1 MPEWRL
7 EIRRRLVGV
16 PLRPEREAEI
26 ADELA
31 QHLEDR
37 YQSLLAAGQS
47 AVDAERGAW
56 RELED
61 EDVLGRRVARV
72 ETAASV
78 TLASAESTRRGSF
91 TGALWQDVRYAGRRL
106 RAHPLVSATVVVTL
120 ALSLGPTTAV
130 FGLADALFFR
140 PLPSIADQNRLVNY
154 MFGTP
159 YKDGGI
165 SPSFLSYVDLADITR
180 GAAAVAAVAGHQG
193 LNAGLTVEG
202 ASPRQTS
209 GEAVTANFFEVLG
222 VRLAAGRPF
231 SPDED
236 RTPGGEPVLILTE
249 GLALSFFSSDAGA
262 LGRTVLVNGVPFTVI
277 GVAPGAFRGPT
288 SGRPSDFW
296 ITGMAY
302 ARATN
307 DPPARW
313 AYGPDRGPFYAFIVR
328 MSPGATVP
336 GLTAELDARTQ
347 APAGQRARGSSFSTT
362 HHMILQPGFAAPA
375 SLRPLAL
382 RATQLIGAV
391 AALLVLLGM
400 ANVANLMI
408 FQSLSAGRDVAI
420 RKALGASTGRLVQ
433 LRLTESLL
441 LSACGASAG
450 IGVSLAMGHIL
461 SDFQLPGGGAIDIAV
476 DWRVLA
482 ATLGL
487 AVIVGV
493 GFGLAPSVLAVRASM
508 VGALG
513 RGLRAGLPHASRL
526 RHALAALQ
534 VAVSLTLLV
543 GALLFLATLHNLHAV
558 DVGFNPRGVTIMGVG
573 LYGLGYTDA
582 RALDYSRRVAET
594 VRRQPGVEAV
604 AIAEFPP
611 LSGFSNEVY
620 VYRPD
625 QDPAQKQLV
634 LVNTVSA
641 DYFRALGLDLV
652 RGRAFT
658 EQEAFADVRPQPV
671 VVSEAMAR
679 RLFGSTDAVGRE
691 LRRREYQAPPT
702 ALRVIGVT
710 RDAHVKDVDSPPDP
724 TMYEPLVGLPL
735 GFGAFVLVRSNLDS
749 ARVGRLV
756 RDAGTALDPAVPLK
770 PETTFAEMIGQRL
783 GQQRLFAWILSLLGA
798 IGFTL
803 AAVGLNG
810 LVAQTVVER
819 AREFGIRLAIGADR
833 SHVMR
838 LVLRQATTV
847 GIAGLAG
854 GLTLAWFAG
863 RVIESRLYGVTSRDP
878 WLYTVAALMMMMVV
892 GVASAAPARAAT
904 RVNPIDVLRVE

>member
-1 MPEWRL
+1 MPDWHL
-7 EIRRRLVGV
+7 EIRRRLAGV
-16 PLRPEREAEI
+16 QLRPEREAEI
-26 ADELA
+26 VDELA

-37 YQSLLAAGQS
+37 YRSLLAAGQS

-61 EDVLGRRVARV
+61 DDALGRRVARV
-72 ETAASV
+72 ETAAPV

-91 TGALWQDVRYAGRRL
+91 AAALWQDVRYGGRRL

-140 PLPSIADQNRLVNY
+140 PVPGVADQSRLVNY
-154 MFGTP
+154 SFGTP
-159 YKDGGI
+159 AGEEGI
-165 SPSFLSYVDLADITR
+165 SPWSISYVDLADITR
-180 GAAAVAAVAGHQG
+180 GAVAVAAVAGHQS
-193 LNAGLTVEG
+193 LNAGLAVEG

-209 GEAVTANFFEVLG
+209 GAAVTANFFEVLG

-236 RTPGGEPVLILTE
+236 RTPGGGPVVILTE
-249 GLALSFFSSDAGA
+249 GLADSFFSSDAAA

-277 GVAPGAFRGPT
+277 GVTPGPFRGPT
-288 SGRPSDFW
+288 SDRSSDFW

-302 ARATN
+302 ARAN
-307 DPPARW
+307 NYPPARW
-313 AYGPDRGPFYAFIVR
+313 AYGPDRGPFYDFIVR

-336 GLTAELDARTQ
+336 RLTAELDARTQ
-347 APAGQRARGSSFSTT
+347 ALARQRARGSSFFTT

-408 FQSLSAGRDVAI
+408 FQSLSASRDVAI

-450 IGVSLAMGHIL
+450 IGVSLAIGHIL
-461 SDFQLPGGGAIDIAV
+461 SDFQILGVGVINIAV

-482 ATLGL
+482 ATAGL
-487 AVIVGV
+487 AVVVGV
-493 GFGLAPSVLAVRASM
+493 GFGLAPAVLAVRASV

-513 RGLRAGLPHASRL
+513 RGLRTGLPHASRL
-526 RHALAALQ
+526 RHALAASQ

-558 DVGFNPRGVTIMGVG
+558 DLGFNPRGVTIMQTV
-573 LYGLGYTDA
+573 LYGHGYTDA
-582 RALDYSRRVAET
+582 RALDYSRRLADA

-604 AIAEFPP
+604 AVTECPP
-611 LSGFSNEVY
+611 LIGVTY
-620 VYRPD
+620 DVQVYRPD
-625 QDPAQKQLV
+625 QNPVQKQLA
-634 LVNTVSA
+634 LVNGVSA
-641 DYFRALGLDLV
+641 DYFRALGLELV

-671 VVSEAMAR
+671 VVSEALAR
-679 RLFGSTDAVGRE
+679 RLFGSADAVGRE
-691 LRRREYQAPPT
+691 LRMPEYQAPPT

-710 RDAHVKDVDSPPDP
+710 RDAHWKGVDSPPDP
-724 TMYEPLVGLPL
+724 TMYEPLAGLPPE
-735 GFGAFVLVRSNLDS
+735 FGAFVLVRSNLDS
-749 ARVGRLV
+749 VRAGRMV
-756 RDAGTALDPAVPLK
+756 RDAATALDPAVPLK
-770 PETTFAEMIGQRL
+770 PETTFAEMIDQRL
-783 GQQRLFAWILSLLGA
+783 SQQRLFAWVLGLLGTIA
-798 IGFTL
+798 FAL

-810 LVAQTVVER
+810 LVAQTVIER

-838 LVLRQATTV
+838 LVLRQATVV
-847 GIAGLAG
+847 GVTGLAA

-863 RVIESRLYGVTSRDP
+863 RVVESRLYGVTSRDP
-878 WLYTVAALMMMMVV
+878 WLYIAAALLMTLVV